1 MTLILDRAG
10 EKRKNLRSIADS
22 PIISDMDTE
31 KYKSVAVPRDVYQDI
46 KILAKHEDRPI
57 SKQLVKI
64 LREWEQDRIREA
76 ERLTERLP

>member
-1 MTLILDRAG
+1 VTLTLVLAG
-10 EKRKNLRSIADS
+10 AKQKSLRSIADS
-22 PIISDMDTE
+22 PILSQMDTE
-31 KYKSVAVPRDVYQDI
+31 KYKSIAVPRNVYQDI

-76 ERLTERLP
+76 ERLP

>member
-1 MTLILDRAG
+1 MTLTLVLAG
-10 EKRKNLRSIADS
+10 AKQKSLRSIADS
-22 PIISDMDTE
+22 PILSQMDTE
-31 KYKSVAVPRDVYQDI
+31 KYKSIAVPRSVYQDI

-76 ERLTERLP
+76 ERLP

>member
-1 MTLILDRAG
+1 MTLTLVLAG
-10 EKRKNLRSIADS
+10 AKQKSLRSIADS
-22 PIISDMDTE
+22 PILSQMDTE
-31 KYKSVAVPRDVYQDI
+31 KYKSIAVPRNVYQDI

-76 ERLTERLP
+76 ERLP

>member
-1 MTLILDRAG
+1 MTLTLDQVG
-10 EKRKNLRSIADS
+10 ERRKNLRSIPDS

>member
-1 MTLILDRAG
+1 
-10 EKRKNLRSIADS
+10 
-22 PIISDMDTE
+22 MDTE
-31 KYKSVAVPRDVYQDI
+31 KYKSIAVPRSVYQDI

-76 ERLTERLP
+76 ERLP

>member
-1 MTLILDRAG
+1 MTLTLDQAG

>member
-1 MTLILDRAG
+1 MTLTSDQVG
-10 EKRKNLRSIADS
+10 EKQKNLRSIPDH
-22 PIISDMDTE
+22 PILSQMDTE
-31 KYKSVAVPRDVYQDI
+31 KYKSIAVPRNVYQDI

-76 ERLTERLP
+76 ERLP

>member
-1 MTLILDRAG
+1 MTLTLGQVG
-10 EKRKNLRSIADS
+10 ERRKNLRSIADS

>member
-1 MTLILDRAG
+1 
-10 EKRKNLRSIADS
+10 
-22 PIISDMDTE
+22 MDTE
-31 KYKSVAVPRDVYQDI
+31 KYKSIAVPRNVYQDI

-76 ERLTERLP
+76 ERLP

>member
-1 MTLILDRAG
+1 MTLTLDQVG
-10 EKRKNLRSIADS
+10 EKQKNLRDIPDS

-46 KILAKHEDRPI
+46 KVLAKHEDRPI

-76 ERLTERLP
+76 ERLP

>member
-1 MTLILDRAG
+1 MTLTSDLAG
-10 EKRKNLRSIADS
+10 EKRKNLRSIPDH
-22 PIISDMDTE
+22 PILSQMDTE
-31 KYKSVAVPRDVYQDI
+31 KYKSIAVPRNVYQDI

-76 ERLTERLP
+76 ERLP